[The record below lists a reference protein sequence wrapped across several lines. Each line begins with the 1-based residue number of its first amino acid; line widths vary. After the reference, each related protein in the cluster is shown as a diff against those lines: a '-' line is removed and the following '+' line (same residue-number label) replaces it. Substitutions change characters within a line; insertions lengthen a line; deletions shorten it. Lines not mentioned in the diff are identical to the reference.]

1 LANPSPPPS
10 SSPSAPPPTPPPP
23 AAPPPKP
30 SETLAVET
38 YRAPYAHMACKSASS
53 GQRASAGPYAS
64 DVRMPARLSIVAG
77 TLARRKKVDTRW
89 CRVAMGGSEGG

>member
-1 LANPSPPPS
+1 
-10 SSPSAPPPTPPPP
+10 
-23 AAPPPKP
+23 
-30 SETLAVET
+30 
-38 YRAPYAHMACKSASS
+38 MACKSASS